1 MFLTPWLHILLTIK
15 KKLKQKMKKVRP
27 EWRRICSSAKFKT
40 STIFLVLKLWPVA
53 SPQEINF
60 CKKVIE
66 IFTSKDKIQDYYILL
81 LFIQW
86 KLCHYWNFI
95 IFQWKN
101 PNQYPHNQNWVCF
114 HHLII
119 LGAVHHGI
127 HGDL

>member
-15 KKLKQKMKKVRP
+15 KIKQKMKKGRR

-86 KLCHYWNFI
+86 KWCHYWNFI

-101 PNQYPHNQNWVCF
+101 PNQYLHNQNWVCF